1 MAGSCCGKPNPGPHG
16 QKPKPDATKP
26 VPQAA
31 PKPSTSM
38 TNGTQSFT
46 LNLPSGETRKV
57 NGSLLEAQ
65 AQLARLG
72 GRGQIR

>member
-16 QKPKPDATKP
+16 NQQKPKPQT
-26 VPQAA
+26 Q

-38 TNGTQSFT
+38 AGSTQSFKLQMNDGASVT
-46 LNLPSGETRKV
+46 VK
-57 NGSLLEAQ
+57 GSLLEAQ
-65 AQLARLG
+65 AKLARLG

>member
-16 QKPKPDATKP
+16 NQKPKPN
-26 VPQAA
+26 PQPQ

-38 TNGTQSFT
+38 TGATQSFT
-46 LNLPSGETRKV
+46 LNMASGETRTVK
-57 NGSLLEAQ
+57 GSLLEAQ
-65 AQLARLG
+65 ATLARLG

>member
-16 QKPKPDATKP
+16 NQKPKPADKP
-26 VPQAA
+26 QPSA
-31 PKPSTSM
+31 KPSTSM
-38 TNGTQSFT
+38 AGSTQSFT
-46 LNLPSGETRKV
+46 LALANGETRKV

>member
-16 QKPKPDATKP
+16 NQKPKPT
-26 VPQAA
+26 PQPTA
-31 PKPSTSM
+31 KPSTSM
-38 TNGTQSFT
+38 AGSTQSFT
-46 LNLPSGETRKV
+46 LSLPSGETRKV